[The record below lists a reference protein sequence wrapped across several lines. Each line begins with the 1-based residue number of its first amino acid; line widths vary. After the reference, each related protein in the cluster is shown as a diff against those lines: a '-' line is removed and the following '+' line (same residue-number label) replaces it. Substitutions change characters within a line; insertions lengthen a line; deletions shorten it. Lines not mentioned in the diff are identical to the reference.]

1 MTILPIKSNTPHIAK
16 PSEQQPMQAGYDERT
31 YGVFDL
37 WLKPD
42 KYRSIDRSRFSGTSG
57 SHSLDTLA

>member
-1 MTILPIKSNTPHIAK
+1 
-16 PSEQQPMQAGYDERT
+16 MQAGYDERT